1 MVVGPGIGREE
12 GSMEAVRSII
22 SLSVRKSIPLVIDA
36 DAISALPVGKW
47 PDGLIGVATP
57 HSGEAERWL
66 SGVAPLQALAD
77 CTKEESAIVI
87 TGHEDEIFGP
97 GGRYCHATGGH
108 PRMAV
113 SGTGD
118 LLAGTIG
125 GLLAQGMA
133 PWPAARL
140 ACAVLREAG
149 SKAAQEKGPGLLAD
163 DVPVH
168 IAHTLSEWVGV
179 R

>member
-1 MVVGPGIGREE
+1 
-12 GSMEAVRSII
+12 
-22 SLSVRKSIPLVIDA
+22 
-36 DAISALPVGKW
+36 
-47 PDGLIGVATP
+47 
-57 HSGEAERWL
+57 
-66 SGVAPLQALAD
+66 
-77 CTKEESAIVI
+77 
-87 TGHEDEIFGP
+87 
-97 GGRYCHATGGH
+97 
-108 PRMAV
+108 MAV

-168 IAHTLSEWVGV
+168 IAHTLSEWIGV